1 VKHGRRKV
9 TLVHKANILKFA
21 QGLFLDVGR
30 MVARDFAAQVDFE
43 ERIVDAMAMN
53 LVLHPERF
61 DVIVTTNLFGDI
73 LSDQISG
80 LVGGLGLAPGAN
92 IGRHGAIFEA
102 VHGTASDIAGKNI
115 ANPGALMLAA
125 CMLLEHLGD
134 IERAR
139 RVRTALEQ
147 TVREGRTVTRDRVF
161 LQHAKRF
168 SEVIV
173 VPGNHD
179 VAWWKAPL
187 GFGNPMAMLENYRR
201 YISEDVEPVL
211 RIAGATIVGLNTS
224 QGVTRRTL
232 TWNLRDI
239 SIIGDLRRDQLERAR
254 TEFERSRAG
263 DARAIVMHHHP
274 VMGELARRHGLKHSQ
289 RILGAFA
296 EMGVDL
302 VLCGHDHQEA
312 VHYIEHT
319 KKGTV
324 ISTAGTI
331 SNAASGGRPRR

>member
-1 VKHGRRKV
+1 MALDGEVMAIGSQREQREADSLTT
-9 TLVHKANILKFA
+9 TLFHCSDLHFGHPAVPEQYEAIEA
-21 QGLFLDVGR
+21 II
-30 MVARDFAAQVDFE
+30 A
-43 ERIVDAMAMN
+43 ER
-53 LVLHPERF
+53 RF
-61 DVIVTTNLFGDI
+61 DVVA
-73 LSDQISG
+73 ISG
-80 LVGGLGLAPGAN
+80 DLSQRSRSGE
-92 IGRHGAIFEA
+92 FQ
-102 VHGTASDIAGKNI
+102 
-115 ANPGALMLAA
+115 
-125 CMLLEHLGD
+125 
-134 IERAR
+134 RA
-139 RVRTALEQ
+139 
-147 TVREGRTVTRDRVF
+147 RVF
-161 LQHAKRF
+161 LQHARRF

-187 GFGNPMAMLENYRR
+187 GFGDPLRMTQNYRR
-201 YISEDVEPVL
+201 FISEDLEPVL

-232 TWNLRDI
+232 TWNIRDI

-254 TEFERSRAG
+254 AEFERSRAG
-263 DARAIVMHHHP
+263 DARIIVMHHNP
-274 VMGELARRHGLKHSQ
+274 VMGELSRRHGLKHTQ

-302 VLCGHDHQEA
+302 VCCGHDHQEA

-331 SNAASGGRPRR
+331 SNRARGGRPGSVNSIRITSGNIEVSTLVWSAETRGFVPGPSKCFAR